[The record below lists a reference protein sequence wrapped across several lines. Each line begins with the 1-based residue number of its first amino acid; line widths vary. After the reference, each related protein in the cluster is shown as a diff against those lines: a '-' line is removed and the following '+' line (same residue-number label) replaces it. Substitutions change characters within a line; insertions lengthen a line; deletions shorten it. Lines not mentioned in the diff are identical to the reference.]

1 MLFLFFCKGRND
13 YSINMITKE
22 LRYLTWEEAFLSL
35 RSDILPEAI
44 RAKYCDLTTS
54 KCTRTL
60 HFRDISFHLRFVYF
74 SRFPPLGLFV
84 DVGNNYSVL
93 DHPNICFVYEYVGS
107 KDEEKSQGDF
117 VSCFINILAV

>member
-1 MLFLFFCKGRND
+1 MFRSFFCKGRND

-54 KCTRTL
+54 AYTKIL
-60 HFRDISFHLRFVYF
+60 HYHCI
-74 SRFPPLGLFV
+74 
-84 DVGNNYSVL
+84 
-93 DHPNICFVYEYVGS
+93 
-107 KDEEKSQGDF
+107 
-117 VSCFINILAV
+117 